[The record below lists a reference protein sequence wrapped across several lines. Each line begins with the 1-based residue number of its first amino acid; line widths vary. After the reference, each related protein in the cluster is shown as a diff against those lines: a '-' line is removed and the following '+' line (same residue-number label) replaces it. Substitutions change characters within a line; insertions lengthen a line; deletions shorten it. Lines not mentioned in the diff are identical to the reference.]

1 MRAAA
6 AAASPA
12 RGARP
17 RFVCRTTPVALTTL
31 RRRPAAILSAR
42 SPTASRRRCGERS
55 GLPPARMLSRSAV
68 ISSRAAATASRCE
81 PTGALAAS
89 SSTEGR
95 RRSRA
100 EGISLTTARSG
111 YPRPVSVSLSSLSHG
126 AGCACKIGPAE
137 LGPIL
142 ESLPAAQDPRLLVGA
157 ETGDD
162 AAVYRLAEDLALVQS
177 VDFFTPIVDDPFD
190 FGRIAAANALS
201 DLYAM
206 GARPVLALNLVAFSL
221 ERLGREVLVEILRGG
236 AAVAAAAG
244 AAVAGGHSIDD
255 PEPKFGMAV
264 TGVAHPDA
272 ILTNAGGSP
281 GDELFLTKPLGS
293 GLVTTAAKRGLAAP
307 DVIEHATA
315 VMSALNAGASERAQG
330 ARAAAVTDVTGFGLL
345 GHLHELGA
353 ASRCAAEIDA
363 RAVPPIEGALEL
375 AGDERCQAGGSRR
388 NAAFAESFTS
398 FGGTV
403 TPERRFLL
411 ADAMTSGGL
420 LVAVPTARA
429 REAPGVRIGH
439 LVEGEPGAI
448 EVV

>member
-1 MRAAA
+1 M
-6 AAASPA
+6 
-12 RGARP
+12 
-17 RFVCRTTPVALTTL
+17 
-31 RRRPAAILSAR
+31 
-42 SPTASRRRCGERS
+42 
-55 GLPPARMLSRSAV
+55 
-68 ISSRAAATASRCE
+68 
-81 PTGALAAS
+81 
-89 SSTEGR
+89 
-95 RRSRA
+95 
-100 EGISLTTARSG
+100 
-111 YPRPVSVSLSSLSHG
+111 SVSLSSLSHG

-137 LGPIL
+137 LAPIL

-162 AAVYRLAEDLALVQS
+162 AAVYRLADDLALVQS

-244 AAVAGGHSIDD
+244 AAIAGGHSIDD

-315 VMSALNAGASERAQG
+315 VMSALNAGASERAREAG
-330 ARAAAVTDVTGFGLL
+330 AAAVTDVTGFGLL

-353 ASRCAAEIDA
+353 ASGCAAEIDA
-363 RAVPPIEGALEL
+363 RAVPPIGGALEL
-375 AGDERCQAGGSRR
+375 AGDERCRAGGSRR

-403 TPERRFLL
+403 APERRFLL